1 MTLDSD
7 DFTIDVD
14 LDAVRKSAEDVRDR
28 LAKMRR
34 RFDLAQFEY
43 TRRVRISP
51 TEIPHSHPILTLNTR
66 PQSDDALLCTYLH
79 EQMHWYLWRLGGPSS
94 DPVAPFYDELKRRY
108 PTAPTHI
115 PDGAND
121 EYSTYLHLVINWLE
135 IEAASCLLGRE
146 QAISVALATP
156 VYRWI
161 YRQVIKDWDELGLLY
176 RKHKIIPIKA
186 ASHFLDQIVAD
197 LTNPDKN
204 NQM

>member
-7 DFTIDVD
+7 GFAIDVD
-14 LDAVRKSAEDVRDR
+14 LDHVRKSAEDVRDR

-79 EQMHWYLWRLGGPSS
+79 EQMHWYLWRLGSPSF

-108 PTAPTHI
+108 PAVPTHI

-121 EYSTYLHLVINWLE
+121 EYSTYLHLVVNWLE
-135 IEAASCLLGRE
+135 IEAASGFLGRE
-146 QAISVALATP
+146 LAISVALATP

-161 YRQVIKDWDELGLLY
+161 YRQVIEDWDELGLLY
-176 RKHKIIPIKA
+176 GKHKIIPIKA
-186 ASHFLDQIVAD
+186 ASHFSDQITAD
-197 LTNPDKN
+197 LN
-204 NQM
+204 NSETDDQM